1 MQKLEPSQPCLLNE
15 SLLDSHNAVLEAM
28 MLENTFLRMQLQN
41 CVDPMVAEQQW
52 WAPTDA
58 WMLSQAGCTPAS
70 TKKAKPSSKS
80 KMQSKFSKKTVADKV
95 HTNDDDCPATSFDT
109 ESTSAGLSSDAA
121 SISTDDNVA
130 VLTTMV
136 MRNIPNNMSR
146 DMLLSLIDAEGFKG
160 SYDFVY
166 LPLDFKAMVGLGY
179 SFINFINSEEAVR
192 FQEHFSGFCSWNL
205 RSDKVCQVTW
215 SESLQGRDAHIER
228 YRNSPVMHE
237 SMADG
242 CKPVVYKDGE
252 RTAFPEPTKRIRAPR
267 QRPPMAAK
275 GARKCNM

>member
-1 MQKLEPSQPCLLNE
+1 
-15 SLLDSHNAVLEAM
+15 M
-28 MLENTFLRMQLQN
+28 MLENTFLRMQLLN
-41 CVDPMVAEQQW
+41 CVDPMVAEQKW
-52 WAPTDA
+52 WAPMDA
-58 WMLSQAGCTPAS
+58 QMLSQAGCTPACT

-80 KMQSKFSKKTVADKV
+80 KMQSTLSKKTVADKV
-95 HTNDDDCPATSFDT
+95 DTDDGDCPSFDA
-109 ESTSAGLSSDAA
+109 ESTSVGLSSDAA
-121 SISTDDNVA
+121 SNSSDDDC
-130 VLTTMV
+130 VLTTVV

-146 DMLLSLIDAEGFKG
+146 DMLLNLIDAEGFKG

-192 FQEHFSGFCSWNL
+192 FQEHFLGFCNWSSH
-205 RSDKVCQVTW
+205 SDKVCHVTW

-242 CKPVVYKDGE
+242 CKPVLYKDGE
-252 RTAFPEPTKRIRAPR
+252 RTAFPEPTKRIRVPR
-267 QRPPMAAK
+267 QRPPMAGK
-275 GARKCNM
+275 PMRKCNK